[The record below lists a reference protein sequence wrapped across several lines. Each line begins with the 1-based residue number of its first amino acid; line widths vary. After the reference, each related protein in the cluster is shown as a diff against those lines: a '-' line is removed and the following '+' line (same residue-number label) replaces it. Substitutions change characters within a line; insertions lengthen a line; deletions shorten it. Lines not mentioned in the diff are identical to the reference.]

1 MYFMSIMNNKSEKRI
16 IEQQEHKDIITPEQK
31 EAKRLRLKYHEY
43 LLSTSSDNTM
53 RDKIDLSLIY
63 PETMDKQELIFQVDD
78 LKKCLDSFRPLSP
91 LQAKNLEEVFSIE
104 YTYDSNR
111 IEGNTMTLSETA
123 LVLQKGVT
131 IDGRTLHEHL
141 EIVNHRD
148 ALDYVKDIVAGQE
161 ELTKRV
167 LLEIHSLV
175 LQGINRKDAGKF
187 RQENVTIGGSSHTPS
202 DFLQVPNEIEKYFE
216 FYEKNKD
223 SLHPVLLSA
232 DMHERLVTIHPFV
245 DGNGRTS
252 RLVMNML
259 LMKHGY
265 PITIISGDRKQR
277 HEYYDA
283 LENVRVNGQGNQFHV
298 LILQEVK
305 KSLFRYLD
313 VVSMNG
319 RKEEEGKGFYFF
331 QKIKPFID
339 N

>member
-1 MYFMSIMNNKSEKRI
+1 MNNKFDKRI
-16 IEQQEHKDIITPEQK
+16 IEQQENSTLITPEQK
-31 EAKRLRLKYHEY
+31 EAKRLRKKYHEY
-43 LLSTSSDNTM
+43 LLSTSSDTTM
-53 RDKIDLSLIY
+53 RHKIDLNLIY
-63 PETMDKQELIFQVDD
+63 PETMDKQELIIQVDD
-78 LKKCLDSFRPLSP
+78 LKKCLDSFRPLSSI
-91 LQAKNLEEVFSIE
+91 QAQNLEEVFNIE

-131 IDGRTLHEHL
+131 IDGRTLQEHL

-148 ALDYVKDIVAGQE
+148 ALDYVKDIVHGQE
-161 ELTKRV
+161 ELNKRV
-167 LLEIHSLV
+167 LLDIHSLV
-175 LQGINRKDAGKF
+175 LQGIKRNDAGKF
-187 RQENVTIGGSSHTPS
+187 RQENVTIGGSVHTPP
-202 DFLQVPNEIEKYFE
+202 DFLQVPNYIDKYFE

-223 SLHPVLLSA
+223 SLHPVILSA
-232 DMHERLVTIHPFV
+232 DMHEKLVTIHPFV

-265 PITIISGDRKQR
+265 PIAIISGDRKQR
-277 HEYYDA
+277 HEYYDS
-283 LENVRVNGQGNQFHV
+283 LENVRVNRQENKFHV

-319 RKEEEGKGFYFF
+319 REEEEGKGFYFF

>member
-1 MYFMSIMNNKSEKRI
+1 MYFMSIMNNKFEKRI
-16 IEQQEHKDIITPEQK
+16 IEQQEHRDVMTPEQK
-31 EAKRLRLKYHEY
+31 EAKRLRQKYHEY

-63 PETMDKQELIFQVDD
+63 PETIDKQELIFQVDD
-78 LKKCLDSFRPLSP
+78 LKKCLDSFRPLSS

-131 IDGRTLHEHL
+131 IDGRTLQEHL

-148 ALDYVKDIVAGQE
+148 ALDYVKEIVAGQE

-187 RQENVTIGGSSHTPS
+187 RQENVTIGGSSHTPP
-202 DFLQVPNEIEKYFE
+202 DFLQVPNDIEKYFE

-232 DMHERLVTIHPFV
+232 DMHEKLVTIHPFV

-265 PITIISGDRKQR
+265 PIAIISGDRKQR

-283 LENVRVNGQGNQFHV
+283 LENVRVNGQGIQFHV

-319 RKEEEGKGFYFF
+319 REEEEGKGFYFF